1 MIELRYKILI
11 VITIILCACTNEPE
25 QKPPPPEKPPPPPPE
40 VTELMDVMK
49 TVGVPAFNSDSA
61 YYFIEKQVSF
71 GPRVISSNGW
81 ENCGDWLE
89 KKLTN
94 YADTVIIQQSSITT
108 YDGKNH
114 TLKNIISSFS
124 PEKKKRIALFA
135 HWDTRHIADQSDPII
150 YLPIDGANDGGSGVG
165 VLLEMARQF
174 SLKNPKIGVD
184 IILFD
189 AEDYGEPTIENKD
202 YKNMEEY
209 KRDVERMEKE
219 WCKGSRYWSKNPHKK
234 NYSAKYG
241 ILLDMVAGKN
251 AKFYLEGNSVK
262 DASPVVQ
269 KVWKKG
275 HQLGYEKYFIFQK
288 TDGIMDDHIP
298 INKSSLGIP
307 TIDIVEFSPSGNF
320 NKHWHTHQDNMNN
333 IDKETIKAVGQTLL
347 GVVYNE

>member
-11 VITIILCACTNEPE
+11 VITVILCACTNEPKQTPK
-25 QKPPPPEKPPPPPPE
+25 QK
-40 VTELMDVMK
+40 VK
-49 TVGVPAFNSDSA
+49 TNEPKQTPKVKVDVPAFNSDSA
-61 YYFIEKQVSF
+61 YYFIKKQVDF

-94 YADTVIIQQSSITT
+94 YADTVIIQRSSITT

-114 TLKNIISSFS
+114 TLKNIIASFS
-124 PEKKKRIALFA
+124 PKIEKDRIALFA
-135 HWDTRHIADQSDPII
+135 HWDTRHMADYDSEKSKRH
-150 YLPIDGANDGGSGVG
+150 LPILGANDGGSGVG
-165 VLLEMARQF
+165 VLLEIARQF
-174 SLKNPKIGVD
+174 SIKKPNIGID

-189 AEDYGEPTIENKD
+189 AEDYGEPNKEKKD

-241 ILLDMVAGKN
+241 ILLDMVAAKN

-262 DASPVVQ
+262 FASPVVQ
-269 KVWKKG
+269 KVWKRG
-275 HQLGYEKYFIFQK
+275 HKLGYEKYFIFQTTTK
-288 TDGIMDDHIP
+288 IMDDHVP
-298 INKSSLGIP
+298 INNSSLGIP
-307 TIDIVEFSPSGNF
+307 TIDIVEYSPSGNF

>member
-11 VITIILCACTNEPE
+11 VITIILCACTNEAE
-25 QKPPPPEKPPPPPPE
+25 QKPPPPPPE
-40 VTELMDVMK
+40 VPEEMNSVK
-49 TVGVPAFNSDSA
+49 SVGVPAFNSDSA

-189 AEDYGEPTIENKD
+189 AEDYGEPTKENKD
-202 YKNMEEY
+202 YSKY
-209 KRDVERMEKE
+209 SRDDLQKELERMDKE
-219 WCKGSRYWSKNPHKK
+219 WCKGSQYWSKNPHKK

-262 DASPVVQ
+262 FASPVVQ

-275 HQLGYEKYFIFQK
+275 HKLGYGKYFIFQETRHK
-288 TDGIMDDHIP
+288 IMDDHVP
-298 INKSSLGIP
+298 INNSSLGIP

>member
-1 MIELRYKILI
+1 MIKIRYSILV
-11 VITIILCACTNEPE
+11 VITIILCACANEPEGTPKTNEPE
-25 QKPPPPEKPPPPPPE
+25 QTPKVK
-40 VTELMDVMK
+40 VD
-49 TVGVPAFNSDSA
+49 VPAFNSDSA
-61 YYFIEKQVSF
+61 YYFIKKQVDF

-94 YADTVIIQQSSITT
+94 YADTVIIQRSSITT

-114 TLKNIISSFS
+114 TLKNIIASFS
-124 PEKKKRIALFA
+124 PKIKKDRIALFA

-189 AEDYGEPTIENKD
+189 AEDYGEPTKENKD

-241 ILLDMVAGKN
+241 ILLDMVAAKN

-262 DASPVVQ
+262 FASPVVQ

-288 TDGIMDDHIP
+288 TDGIMDDHVP
-298 INKSSLGIP
+298 INNSSLGIP
-307 TIDIVEFSPSGNF
+307 TIDIVEFSPSGKF